1 MIAVRSG
8 KLPKVVTSNFRKLVA
23 SIQGKMEKNAHVSV
37 SMYRPRPTCPI
48 CPPALNVFPSF
59 QAMKLFVWDAL
70 AAEKCTSIVGRSV
83 LTKFVIITDCIQR
96 VLNQTMFVMAD
107 L

>member
-1 MIAVRSG
+1 
-8 KLPKVVTSNFRKLVA
+8 
-23 SIQGKMEKNAHVSV
+23 
-37 SMYRPRPTCPI
+37 
-48 CPPALNVFPSF
+48 
-59 QAMKLFVWDAL
+59 MKLFVWDAL

-96 VLNQTMFVMAD
+96 VLNQTMLVKAD